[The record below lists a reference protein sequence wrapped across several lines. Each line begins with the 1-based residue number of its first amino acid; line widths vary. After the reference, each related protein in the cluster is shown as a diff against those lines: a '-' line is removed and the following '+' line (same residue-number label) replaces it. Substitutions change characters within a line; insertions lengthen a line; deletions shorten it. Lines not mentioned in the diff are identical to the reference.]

1 MLTDRDKKVLSFI
14 EKYGALTIQ
23 QASTLFFNNLNVSCT
38 RRLLQ
43 LERQGLLKSY
53 TRTITKEKAYYICK
67 KKSHHDL
74 YVMDFIKNMKKL
86 GFNVRK
92 LELTP
97 KYLQGKIIPDA
108 YIQLR
113 KGKDVYLV
121 LLEIDYSHY
130 TSNSKMKVYEELY
143 KSQEASVQG
152 VFPSVVIAR
161 PTPGIRYNSY
171 NFRVIY
177 TDLEFSNLDRLLLV

>member
-113 KGKDVYLV
+113 KGKIGRAHV
-121 LLEIDYSHY
+121 
-130 TSNSKMKVYEELY
+130 
-143 KSQEASVQG
+143 
-152 VFPSVVIAR
+152 
-161 PTPGIRYNSY
+161 
-171 NFRVIY
+171 
-177 TDLEFSNLDRLLLV
+177 